1 LTPHDGLWIDLT
13 GCAHLHGEQER
24 FCRRLRAFRG
34 RAGFTARVAV
44 ADTAGGAHALA
55 YFGPADITIVQSGKT
70 AEALM
75 PLSAA
80 NPETSGRAVSLGGL
94 SEIDPLEIAH
104 VEGTFGLGP
113 VSVSLCGERPYKA
126 HGAAFIEDDA
136 QHIVL
141 GPVSKF
147 TCSARAAIVAT
158 ASITVP
164 ASAATPA
171 RSSRPDRG
179 EETGVSK
186 RKIQA
191 KVSTGIGGL
200 DQILRGGLP
209 SSNLYIMQGAPGAG
223 KTTAALQFLRAGVE
237 AGERCIYVSLSQTA
251 AELTAIAQS
260 HGWTLDGI
268 RIEELSASDAVNG
281 GADQTIF
288 QTAELR
294 LDETRQAIEQAI
306 EEHKP
311 QRLVYDS
318 LLEIRLITGDTPRF
332 RRELLGFKAFL
343 AKRNVVALLLD
354 TQSSEAATS
363 GEEVDGYHD
372 MAIREGEG
380 VVVFP
385 RIIPGDAVDTRKAQ
399 LIKSG
404 VDTLDAMFGGGQES
418 GTTTLVIGQSGT
430 GKSTMASLYATAA
443 LQRGEHVALFLF
455 EERLET
461 FFRRSEGLGMD
472 LRQFY
477 KDGQLIIRDFN
488 PNEISPG
495 EFAQIVQSIVTEFKT
510 RVVVIDSF
518 TGYLNSLP
526 HREKA
531 VRDIQSLLKYLARS
545 GVLTML
551 IVAQHGLLGQNVGID
566 VDVSFL
572 GDTVLLLR
580 IMEDEGRLRR
590 NITVVKKR
598 HGPHDLDVHELFIKS
613 SGITVVPFNPL
624 PTA

>member
-1 LTPHDGLWIDLT
+1 MVCP
-13 GCAHLHGEQER
+13 GEVWHVVLIYREN
-24 FCRRLRAFRG
+24 AVN
-34 RAGFTARVAV
+34 ADASTRV
-44 ADTAGGAHALA
+44 T
-55 YFGPADITIVQSGKT
+55 
-70 AEALM
+70 
-75 PLSAA
+75 
-80 NPETSGRAVSLGGL
+80 
-94 SEIDPLEIAH
+94 
-104 VEGTFGLGP
+104 
-113 VSVSLCGERPYKA
+113 
-126 HGAAFIEDDA
+126 
-136 QHIVL
+136 
-141 GPVSKF
+141 
-147 TCSARAAIVAT
+147 
-158 ASITVP
+158 
-164 ASAATPA
+164 
-171 RSSRPDRG
+171 
-179 EETGVSK
+179 TGV
-186 RKIQA
+186 A
-191 KVSTGIGGL
+191 GL
-200 DQILRGGLP
+200 DEILRGGLP
-209 SSNLYIMQGAPGAG
+209 PSNLYMMQGAPGAG

-237 AGERCIYVSLSQTA
+237 NGERCIYVSLSQTS
-251 AELTAIAQS
+251 AELESIADS
-260 HGWTLDGI
+260 HGWSLEGI
-268 RIEELSASDAVNG
+268 RVEELASSEAVHG

-294 LDETRQAIEQAI
+294 LDETRQAIERAI
-306 EEHKP
+306 DEYRPH
-311 QRLVYDS
+311 RLVYDS

-332 RRELLGFKAFL
+332 RRELLGFKSFL
-343 AKRNVVALLLD
+343 AQRNIVGLLLD
-354 TQSSEAATS
+354 TQSGEGVTR
-363 GEEVDGYHD
+363 GEEVEGIAHGVIRLDKSLEDYGPIRRRIEVSKMRGVPVADGYHD
-372 MAIREGEG
+372 MAIREGAG

-385 RIIPGDAVDTRKAQ
+385 RIVPGNAPENRPPD

-404 VDTLDAMFGGGQES
+404 VDTLDEMFGGGQEA

-443 LQRGEHVALFLF
+443 LERGESVALFLF

-472 LRQFY
+472 LRKY
-477 KDGQLIIRDFN
+477 YEDGPLAIRDFA

-495 EFAQIVQSIVTEFKT
+495 EFAQVVQSIVEQDDT

-551 IVAQHGLLGQNVGID
+551 IVAQHGLLGENVGID

-580 IMEDEGRLRR
+580 IGEDEGRLRR

-598 HGPHDLDVHELFIKS
+598 HGPHDLDVHELFIRS

-624 PTA
+624 PES

>member
-1 LTPHDGLWIDLT
+1 MS
-13 GCAHLHGEQER
+13 
-24 FCRRLRAFRG
+24 
-34 RAGFTARVAV
+34 V
-44 ADTAGGAHALA
+44 
-55 YFGPADITIVQSGKT
+55 IVIKSECLVTKRKT
-70 AEALM
+70 A
-75 PLSAA
+75 
-80 NPETSGRAVSLGGL
+80 NP
-94 SEIDPLEIAH
+94 
-104 VEGTFGLGP
+104 
-113 VSVSLCGERPYKA
+113 
-126 HGAAFIEDDA
+126 
-136 QHIVL
+136 
-141 GPVSKF
+141 
-147 TCSARAAIVAT
+147 VAT
-158 ASITVP
+158 
-164 ASAATPA
+164 
-171 RSSRPDRG
+171 
-179 EETGVSK
+179 GVD
-186 RKIQA
+186 
-191 KVSTGIGGL
+191 GL

-209 SSNLYIMQGAPGAG
+209 PSNLYMLQGAPGAG

-251 AELTAIAQS
+251 AELESIAIS
-260 HGWTLDGI
+260 HGWTMEGI
-268 RIEELSASDAVNG
+268 RVEELSASDAVNG
-281 GADQTIF
+281 AADQTIF

-294 LDETRQAIEQAI
+294 LDETRQAIEKAI

-311 QRLVYDS
+311 SRLVYDS

-332 RRELLGFKAFL
+332 RRELIGFKAFL

-354 TQSSEAATS
+354 TQNGDSMN
-363 GEEVDGYHD
+363 GEEVEGIAHGVIRFDKTLEDYGAVRRRIEVSKMRGVPIADGYHD
-372 MAIREGEG
+372 MAIREGQG
-380 VVVFP
+380 IVVFP
-385 RIIPGDAVDTRKAQ
+385 RIVPGDANETSKPE

-404 VDTLDAMFGGGQES
+404 VETLDAMFGGGQES

-443 LQRGEHVALFLF
+443 LKRGESVALFLF

-472 LRQFY
+472 LRKFY
-477 KDGQLIIRDFN
+477 KDGALVIKDFN

-495 EFAQIVQSIVTEFKT
+495 EFAQVVQNIVTEEKT

-526 HREKA
+526 NRDKA

-580 IMEDEGRLRR
+580 IAEHEGRLRR

-598 HGPHDLDVHELFIKS
+598 HGPHDLFVHELMIES
-613 SGITVVPFNPL
+613 AGVSVVPYNPL
-624 PTA
+624 PES